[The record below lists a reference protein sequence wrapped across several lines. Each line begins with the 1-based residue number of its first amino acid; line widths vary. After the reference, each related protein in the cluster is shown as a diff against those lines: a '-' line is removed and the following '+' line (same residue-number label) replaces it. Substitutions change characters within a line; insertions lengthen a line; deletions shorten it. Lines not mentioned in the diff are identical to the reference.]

1 MIKLWC
7 SKVGSNLNLKAVEEE
22 WPSAKEVELNKSQEL
37 VTIMNQSFAY
47 SFVLCFRIYNFYY
60 DLLTS

>member
-7 SKVGSNLNLKAVEEE
+7 SKVGSNLDLKTVEEE
-22 WPSAKEVELNKSQEL
+22 WPSAEEVELNKRQESL
-37 VTIMNQSFAY
+37 TIMNQSFTY
-47 SFVLCFRIYNFYY
+47 SFVLCFRIYNFYN